1 MRGTLSFV
9 AALAAAAAACIA
21 GCATDPSNQADDAAD
36 TGQLVLALTQPGPHG
51 EIYHLNN
58 ATFEVVRIEDGAT
71 TFVDG
76 SGFDGPAVVSLPPG
90 VVNITLLA
98 GWTLEKSVDGGLT
111 FQPVSALLGSPNPN
125 ATRILANQPAFVEFA
140 FLIRQTDGTLAIS
153 LGVDPSPRELAG
165 GMIVS
170 TATDGLSGYLTPSAS
185 TLDFA
190 VYFKLFSLETVNLP
204 DGSKQRVYTAFGQQ
218 GSLGPIPLASTAV
231 AAEFSNDEVG
241 ALSALAAGIAGGS
254 LTFSVSARTD
264 GTFELSGQ
272 LFGAGSELDFG
283 PHAIDAILPTIGPDG
298 FPADVFFY
306 DSTLPFT
313 LNSSLGTMTG
323 ILRMR
328 NLLPQP

>member
-9 AALAAAAAACIA
+9 AALAAAACVA
-21 GCATDPSNQADDAAD
+21 GCATEPSNQGDDAD
-36 TGQLVLALTQPGPHG
+36 TGQLVMSLTQPGPHG

-58 ATFEVVRIEDGAT
+58 ATFAVAPIEGGAV

-76 SGFDGPAVVSLPPG
+76 SGFDGPAVVNLTPG
-90 VVNITLLA
+90 VVNVTLLD
-98 GWTLEKSVDGGLT
+98 GWTLEKSLDGGLT

-125 ATRILANQPAFVEFA
+125 AIRILANQPAFVEFA
-140 FLIRQTDGTLAIS
+140 FLIRQTSGTLAIS

-165 GMIVS
+165 GVVVS
-170 TATDGLSGYLTPSAS
+170 TATDGLAGYLTPPAN

-218 GSLGPIPLASTAV
+218 GSLGPVPLASTAV

-241 ALSALAAGIAGGS
+241 ALSALATGIAGGA

-264 GTFELSGQ
+264 GTFELSGT
-272 LFGAGSELDFG
+272 LFGTDSELDFG
-283 PHAIDAILPTIGPDG
+283 PHAIDAVLPTLGPDG

-313 LNSSLGTMTG
+313 LSSSVGTMTG